1 MSDVVVRVGGRQ
13 TKVNR
18 AFRTDNE
25 SEFYLR
31 EHVDVQRVDK
41 HGSVVATLERVKPGA
56 WVYGMIELLHDHTH
70 SMCKQR
76 LDCLPV
82 FYVLEI
88 LQKRATPQRLDN
100 GSDDVD
106 VLVLP
111 CKLASEVTSG
121 RLRSRERLNTTDLL
135 LGDRPLYMPADAIV
149 TTMRAVVGPGE
160 ATPGFDGP
168 RRVSHY
174 VTNVD
179 EDFQPEGDRCDIKPL
194 YTHAAL
200 LQAPYEHAAD
210 YLELQHVPV
219 PPQPPQPAAGQPL
232 LVSRTPSYRVP
243 KPKRPFDQ
251 SSDADTSARARTS
264 LPSPTTKRPRGR
276 PRKTVS
282 LSDSVLDTNK
292 NDEQA
297 QAVRALHELA
307 EAVEIPRAS
316 VASAAARA
324 PPPVSP
330 KDAVSPYV
338 SSPGV
343 PSAPQPQPRPD
354 DVIDVVLTDLSP
366 TEQATVLASVRSLR
380 AIAASYPV
388 DLSQS
393 TWQQYKPQLTACV
406 VELMRTRTCSEVAFT
421 RSARLCAELAAFC
434 KAHLGGEFG
443 AFVDET
449 VRANR
454 GLAAQFLSRLPESQL
469 PVAHILFLRPL
480 VYDQLRQ
487 LTQTWGFDP
496 IDDDIVADALKL
508 KQQAHSVSQKDRAI

>member
-1 MSDVVVRVGGRQ
+1 MPLHPLQSI
-13 TKVNR
+13 
-18 AFRTDNE
+18 
-25 SEFYLR
+25 
-31 EHVDVQRVDK
+31 
-41 HGSVVATLERVKPGA
+41 VASL
-56 WVYGMIELLHDHTH
+56 
-70 SMCKQR
+70 SSSQS
-76 LDCLPV
+76 
-82 FYVLEI
+82 
-88 LQKRATPQRLDN
+88 Q
-100 GSDDVD
+100 
-106 VLVLP
+106 
-111 CKLASEVTSG
+111 
-121 RLRSRERLNTTDLL
+121 
-135 LGDRPLYMPADAIV
+135 
-149 TTMRAVVGPGE
+149 
-160 ATPGFDGP
+160 
-168 RRVSHY
+168 
-174 VTNVD
+174 
-179 EDFQPEGDRCDIKPL
+179 
-194 YTHAAL
+194 
-200 LQAPYEHAAD
+200 
-210 YLELQHVPV
+210 
-219 PPQPPQPAAGQPL
+219 L

-251 SSDADTSARARTS
+251 SSDTDTSALARSCSS
-264 LPSPTTKRPRGR
+264 LPTTKRPRGR

-282 LSDSVLDTNK
+282 LSDSVLDANK

-307 EAVEIPRAS
+307 DAVEIPRAS
-316 VASAAARA
+316 VAVSSA

-338 SSPGV
+338 SSPDV

-354 DVIDVVLTDLSP
+354 DVVDVVLTDLSA

-380 AIAASYPV
+380 AIAASSNPV

-487 LTQTWGFDP
+487 LMQTWGFDP
-496 IDDDIVADALKL
+496 IDDDIIADALKL
-508 KQQAHSVSQKDRAI
+508 KQQAQSQKDRAI